1 MYYKPQFP
9 GLCSPIRLGGLTL
22 NNRMIAAPMGF
33 PELTADGLLTRDAI
47 AFYELRAKGG
57 AALVTVGEAVVHYA
71 TGKSHGRSINLSH
84 PDVLSGLTNLARAIK
99 RHGAA
104 ASIELAHGGKF
115 SAVDSLPGER
125 KRDIFKYGPVDE
137 ELPDGSIVKAMPVS
151 VIKEIVDSYGKAAAL
166 CKRAGFDMVLV
177 HGGHGWLIEQFYSTA
192 TNTRTDEYGGS
203 REGRARLVL
212 EVLDSIRQAV
222 GKDFPIEFRMSAEE
236 GFEGGYT
243 LDEAVEL
250 AKLIEG
256 KIDLLHVS
264 TGSNEDS
271 FYETHPSMFMERGCN
286 VRFAEEIKKHV
297 AVPVGTIGALNEAEM
312 MEEIIQSGKADVVY
326 MARALLADP
335 ELPRKIIQNRS
346 DEILKCVRCFTC
358 LAERMQ
364 TQTRICA
371 LNPLIGREYESL
383 LGRPAATPKKVLVA
397 GGGVGGMEAA
407 ITAASRGHRVILC
420 EKSAELGGALNAEKK
435 IPFKRDVYDII
446 KTLRRR
452 LELSGVEIRLET
464 EVNAEYVRSEEPD
477 VLIVAVGAEP
487 IMPFS
492 GSKVVSA
499 NELDESAIGH
509 EVVVLGGGLVGSE
522 TAVFLAQKG
531 HRVTLCEMTDSI
543 ASDANARQRPALIKQ
558 LQELCEI
565 RTGVRGI
572 GADEKG
578 LVCADGTHISADTI
592 VVAVGQRPRRE
603 VVDSLRSTAPE
614 LRFIGDCVRAG
625 TIRDAIFNGYHAGM
639 DI

>member
-84 PDVLSGLTNLARAIK
+84 SDVLSGLTNLARAIK

-137 ELPDGSIVKAMPVS
+137 VLPDGSIVKAMPVS

-264 TGSNEDS
+264 TGSNEVS

-286 VRFAEEIKKHV
+286 VRFAEE
-297 AVPVGTIGALNEAEM
+297 
-312 MEEIIQSGKADVVY
+312 
-326 MARALLADP
+326 
-335 ELPRKIIQNRS
+335 
-346 DEILKCVRCFTC
+346 
-358 LAERMQ
+358 
-364 TQTRICA
+364 
-371 LNPLIGREYESL
+371 
-383 LGRPAATPKKVLVA
+383 
-397 GGGVGGMEAA
+397 
-407 ITAASRGHRVILC
+407 
-420 EKSAELGGALNAEKK
+420 
-435 IPFKRDVYDII
+435 
-446 KTLRRR
+446 
-452 LELSGVEIRLET
+452 
-464 EVNAEYVRSEEPD
+464 
-477 VLIVAVGAEP
+477 
-487 IMPFS
+487 
-492 GSKVVSA
+492 
-499 NELDESAIGH
+499 
-509 EVVVLGGGLVGSE
+509 
-522 TAVFLAQKG
+522 
-531 HRVTLCEMTDSI
+531 
-543 ASDANARQRPALIKQ
+543 
-558 LQELCEI
+558 
-565 RTGVRGI
+565 
-572 GADEKG
+572 
-578 LVCADGTHISADTI
+578 
-592 VVAVGQRPRRE
+592 
-603 VVDSLRSTAPE
+603 
-614 LRFIGDCVRAG
+614 
-625 TIRDAIFNGYHAGM
+625 
-639 DI
+639 